1 MSKWRQGSGPPK
13 ILLDIFMM
21 LRGTTAR
28 PSPGFCQNPSS
39 MARRETVIHRHF
51 FKTVHSAELSL
62 PLCAGRALYRR
73 PARRDSQQP
82 TRRIILSMALTDS
95 NVLKLAPDAPTPAY
109 RSAPHNIEAE
119 QSLLGAILVNN
130 DAFYRVSDFLEP
142 KHFFEP
148 IHQTIYET
156 TGSLIRMGKIATPVT
171 LKTFVPAETT
181 MGGMTVGQYLARL
194 AAEAT
199 TIINA
204 QDYGRTI
211 YDMALRRDLIRIG
224 EDMVNVAFDAPVDF
238 APRAQI
244 EDAERQLYEL
254 AESGRYDGG
263 FQRFSQALTVAV
275 DMAAKAFQRDGNLSG
290 IATGLRDLDTK
301 MGGLQASDLIIV
313 AGRPGMGKTALAPNI
328 AYNIAKAHRAE
339 VQPDGTMKSV
349 NGGIVGFFSCEMS
362 AEQLAT
368 RILAEQT
375 GIASS
380 MIRRGGIKQDE
391 FDRIRDYTIK
401 LEHLPLF
408 VDETGGLSIS
418 QLTARARRLKRQK
431 GLDLIVVDYIQLLQG
446 SGKRGNDNRVQE
458 VTEITTSLKA
468 LAKELNIPV
477 IALSQLS
484 RQVESRDDKHPQ
496 LSDLRESGSIEQDAD
511 VVLFVFR
518 EEYYLQNKE
527 PRAGTPEHEK
537 WQLDMSLVHGRAEVI
552 IAKQRHGP
560 TGTVDLQFEG
570 QFTRFSD
577 LVQDS
582 HLPTYTR

>member
-1 MSKWRQGSGPPK
+1 
-13 ILLDIFMM
+13 
-21 LRGTTAR
+21 
-28 PSPGFCQNPSS
+28 
-39 MARRETVIHRHF
+39 MAPF
-51 FKTVHSAELSL
+51 
-62 PLCAGRALYRR
+62 
-73 PARRDSQQP
+73 
-82 TRRIILSMALTDS
+82 DS
-95 NVLKLAPDAPTPAY
+95 NVLKLAPDPGTPAY

-142 KHFFEP
+142 KHYFEP

-156 TGSLIRMGKIATPVT
+156 AGSLIRMGKVATPVT
-171 LKTFVPAETT
+171 LKTFVPADTDI
-181 MGGMTVGQYLARL
+181 GGMTVGQYLARL

-204 QDYGRTI
+204 QDYGRTV
-211 YDMALRRDLIRIG
+211 YELALRRDLIRIG

-244 EDAERQLYEL
+244 EDAERRLYEL

-263 FQRFSQALTVAV
+263 FQGFAQAMKVAL
-275 DMAAKAFQRDGNLSG
+275 DMAANAYQRDGKLSG
-290 IATGLRDLDTK
+290 TATGLRDLDTK
-301 MGGLQASDLIIV
+301 MGGLQRSDLIIV
-313 AGRPGMGKTALAPNI
+313 AGRPGMGKTALATNI
-328 AYNIAKAHRAE
+328 AYNVAKAYE
-339 VQPDGTMKSV
+339 SQVQADGTMKAV
-349 NGGIVGFFSCEMS
+349 NGGVVGFFSCEMS

-375 GIASS
+375 GISS
-380 MIRRGGIKQDE
+380 SLIRRGGITQSE
-391 FDRIRDYTIK
+391 FDKIRDYTIE
-401 LEHLPLF
+401 LQHLPLY

-511 VVLFVFR
+511 VVMFVYR

-527 PRAGTPEHEK
+527 PKPGTEEHAK
-537 WQLDMSLVHGRAEVI
+537 WLVEMDNAHGRAEVI

-560 TGTVDLQFEG
+560 TGTVPLQFEG
-570 QFTRFSD
+570 QFTRFSNLAD
-577 LVQDS
+577 DGQLTPQA
-582 HLPTYTR
+582 Y

>member
-1 MSKWRQGSGPPK
+1 
-13 ILLDIFMM
+13 
-21 LRGTTAR
+21 
-28 PSPGFCQNPSS
+28 
-39 MARRETVIHRHF
+39 
-51 FKTVHSAELSL
+51 
-62 PLCAGRALYRR
+62 
-73 PARRDSQQP
+73 
-82 TRRIILSMALTDS
+82 MALTDS
-95 NVLKLAPDAPTPAY
+95 NVLKLAPDAGTPVY

-130 DAFYRVSDFLEP
+130 DAFYRVSDFLEA

-148 IHQTIYET
+148 LHQTIFET
-156 TGSLIRMGKIATPVT
+156 ASSLIRMGKVATPVT
-171 LKTFVPAETT
+171 LKTFLPADTDI
-181 MGGMTVGQYLARL
+181 GGMTVGQYLARV

-211 YDMALRRDLIRIG
+211 YDMSLRRDLIRIG

-263 FQRFSQALTVAV
+263 FQRFAQAITTAV
-275 DMAAKAFQRDGNLSG
+275 DMAARAFQRDGSLSG

-301 MGGLQASDLIIV
+301 MGGLQSSDLIIV
-313 AGRPGMGKTALAPNI
+313 AGRPGMGKTALATNI

-339 VQPDGTMKSV
+339 VQPDGTMKTV

-375 GIASS
+375 SIASS
-380 MIRRGGIKQDE
+380 LIRRGGITESDFEK
-391 FDRIRDYTIK
+391 IRDYSIE
-401 LEHLPLF
+401 LQSLPLYI
-408 VDETGGLSIS
+408 DETGGLSIS

-431 GLDLIVVDYIQLLQG
+431 GLDMIVIDYIQLLQG
-446 SGKRGNDNRVQE
+446 SGKKSDNRVQE
-458 VTEITTSLKA
+458 VTEITTNLKA
-468 LAKELNIPV
+468 LAKELNVPI

-484 RQVESRDDKHPQ
+484 RQVENRDDKRPQ
-496 LSDLRESGSIEQDAD
+496 LADLRESGSIEQDAD
-511 VVLFVFR
+511 VVIFVYR

-527 PRAGTPEHEK
+527 PRIGTPEYEK
-537 WQLDMSLVHGRAEVI
+537 WQLDMSLVHGKAEI
-552 IAKQRHGP
+552 IIGKQRHGP
-560 TGTVDLQFEG
+560 TGTVEVSFEG

-577 LVQDS
+577 LAHDGNMPDRSQ
-582 HLPTYTR
+582 Y

>member
-1 MSKWRQGSGPPK
+1 MAPP
-13 ILLDIFMM
+13 
-21 LRGTTAR
+21 
-28 PSPGFCQNPSS
+28 
-39 MARRETVIHRHF
+39 
-51 FKTVHSAELSL
+51 
-62 PLCAGRALYRR
+62 
-73 PARRDSQQP
+73 
-82 TRRIILSMALTDS
+82 DS

-119 QSLLGAILVNN
+119 QALLGAILVNN
-130 DAFYRVSDFLEP
+130 DAFYRVSDFLEA

-148 IHQTIYET
+148 IHQTIFET
-156 TGSLIRMGKIATPVT
+156 AGSLIRMGKVATPVT
-171 LKTFVPAETT
+171 LKTFLPAETDI
-181 MGGMTVGQYLARL
+181 GGMTVGQYLARV

-204 QDYGRTI
+204 QDYGRTV
-211 YDMALRRDLIRIG
+211 YELSLRRDLIRIG

-238 APRAQI
+238 APRTQI
-244 EDAERQLYEL
+244 EDAERKLYEL

-275 DMAAKAFQRDGNLSG
+275 DMAAKAFQRDGKLSG
-290 IATGLRDLDTK
+290 IATGLRDLDIK

-313 AGRPGMGKTALAPNI
+313 AGRPGMGKTALATNI

-339 VQPDGTMKSV
+339 VQADGTMKSV

-380 MIRRGGIKQDE
+380 TIRRGGISEAD
-391 FDRIRDYTIK
+391 FDKIRDYSIE
-401 LEHLPLF
+401 LQSLPLY

-446 SGKRGNDNRVQE
+446 SGKRSDNRVQE

-468 LAKELNIPV
+468 LAKELNVPI

-484 RQVESRDDKHPQ
+484 RQVESRDDKRPQ

-511 VVLFVFR
+511 VVMFVYR
-518 EEYYLQNKE
+518 EEYYLANKE
-527 PRAGTPEHEK
+527 PRVGTPEYEK
-537 WQLDMSLVHGRAEVI
+537 WQLDMSLVHGKAEVI
-552 IAKQRHGP
+552 IGKQRHGP
-560 TGTVDLQFEG
+560 TGAVELQFEG

-577 LVQDS
+577 LTHDG
-582 HLPTYTR
+582 HLPERTY